1 MRAWAQ
7 PFVTKLKEWYGYKM
21 EIDSWISSIVIGGGI
36 SMALFTEWDFIAS
49 GLICSGSLGYVFSIK
64 RQSVGRKIDNM
75 QTSNNKFLERME
87 ERDKKYEERMK
98 ERDKKYEERMKERDK
113 KYEERMK
120 VMLEENNRRFGELKS
135 AIVNLT
141 NAITAAS
148 KDGRQQG
155 SETG

>member
-1 MRAWAQ
+1 M
-7 PFVTKLKEWYGYKM
+7 
-21 EIDSWISSIVIGGGI
+21 
-36 SMALFTEWDFIAS
+36 
-49 GLICSGSLGYVFSIK
+49 GYVFSIK

-87 ERDKKYEERMK
+87 ERDKKHEERM
-98 ERDKKYEERMKERDK
+98 EG
-113 KYEERMK
+113 
-120 VMLEENNRRFGELKS
+120 MLEENNRRFGELKS

-148 KDGRQQG
+148 KDDRQQG

>member
-7 PFVTKLKEWYGYKM
+7 PLVTKLKEWYGYKM

-87 ERDKKYEERMK
+87 ERDKKHEERM
-98 ERDKKYEERMKERDK
+98 EG
-113 KYEERMK
+113 
-120 VMLEENNRRFGELKS
+120 MLEENNRRFGELKS

>member
-1 MRAWAQ
+1 MMRAWAQ
-7 PFVTKLKEWYGYKM
+7 PLVTKLKEWHGYKM
-21 EIDSWISSIVIGGGI
+21 EIDSWISSAIIGIGMD
-36 SMALFTEWDFIAS
+36 MAIWTEGEFIAF

-64 RQSVGRKIDNM
+64 RQSVGMKIDNM
-75 QTSNNKFLERME
+75 QTSNNKFLVRME
-87 ERDKKYEERMK
+87 ERDKKHEGLME
-98 ERDKKYEERMKERDK
+98 ERDKKHEGFMEEMRA
-113 KYEERMK
+113 
-120 VMLEENNRRFGELKS
+120 ENNRRFDELKS